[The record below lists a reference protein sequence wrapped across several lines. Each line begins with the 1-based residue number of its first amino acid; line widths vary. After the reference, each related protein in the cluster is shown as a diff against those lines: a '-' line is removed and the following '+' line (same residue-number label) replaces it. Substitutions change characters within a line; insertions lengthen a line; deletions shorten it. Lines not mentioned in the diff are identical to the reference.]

1 MSHEMGIE
9 EESRLGIHSEMHKGV
24 KRATPFCKIFL
35 NALEFRCILLQ
46 PLRRDILIR
55 KKRYTTGETGTL
67 PTEKTQR
74 RKENTL
80 SEKLERELFP

>member
-1 MSHEMGIE
+1 MSHEIGIE

-46 PLRRDILIR
+46 PLRRDRLKR
-55 KKRYTTGETGTL
+55 EKRYTIGETETL
-67 PTEKTQR
+67 LTEKTKR

-80 SEKLERELFP
+80 S